1 MLRNFTKQRSP
12 LLRLEIYNV
21 EIGAKNIVYRQ
32 DKASIRKA
40 VPEEDNVVVVPE
52 AIHED
57 NVDTVWDT
65 DKVRRRFQ
73 YR

>member
-21 EIGAKNIVYRQ
+21 EIDVWAKNIVYRQ

-40 VPEEDNVVVVPE
+40 VPKEDNVLIVPE
-52 AIHED
+52 AIHEA

-73 YR
+73 